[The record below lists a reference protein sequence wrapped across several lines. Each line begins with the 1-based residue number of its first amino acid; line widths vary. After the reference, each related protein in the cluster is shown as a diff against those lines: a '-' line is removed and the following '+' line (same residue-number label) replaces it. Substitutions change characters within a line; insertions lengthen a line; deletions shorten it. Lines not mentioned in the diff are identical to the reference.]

1 MAISQIQDVRLM
13 VGDVDIS
20 LPFLTDEVYQY
31 YLDRNSSSPN
41 RAAIEA
47 ARAILFQLAQRSDE
61 TCDIF
66 SFKGSKASQAY
77 MESLKMFLRDPSLN
91 PLYNSA
97 GMYASGISVS
107 DIAAN
112 NANTDNVNSTNVFNT
127 INQST
132 LFTGGF

>member
-1 MAISQIQDVRLM
+1 MSITKIQECRLS
-13 VGDVDIS
+13 VGDTDPA
-20 LPFLTDEVYQY
+20 LPLLTDDVYY
-31 YLDRNSSSPN
+31 FYLSKNANSVP
-41 RAAIEA
+41 RASMDA
-47 ARAILFQLAQRSDE
+47 ARAILMQLSMRGDE
-61 TCDIF
+61 SCDIF

-107 DIAAN
+107 DIASN

-127 INQST
+127 VNQST
-132 LFTGGF
+132 LFSGGF